1 MILMERL
8 IPVGKIAAKSALDVA
23 CSQLGIGF
31 EKLDRNVF
39 DPEKAYDK
47 IGNLGVKWIRL
58 QSGWQRTERT
68 KGVYDFSW
76 LDDIVDNLIRRGM
89 IPWLCLCYGNDL
101 YTDSAKNVFGAV
113 GCPPIHTEEERVAW
127 HNYVKATAI
136 HFKGRVQYYEVW
148 NEPDGAWC
156 WKHGVSAREYA
167 AFTIA
172 TAKAAREGDE
182 SAKIIGGALCGI
194 SYTYTSD
201 MLAAGMAD
209 AIDAISFHRYSAD
222 EFNVVRDAK
231 ALRALLDVYNPRIEM
246 IQGESG
252 TQSSSKGAG
261 ALRGGAWTPHKQ
273 AKYLLRHRITDFL
286 CGFKFTSHFTSVDM
300 IEALNGTVDN
310 KASYLDYGYFGVLSA
325 DFDENGF
332 ATGDYSPKPAYWAL
346 QNLASVFCENFKAA
360 ELPIYFAPEHSPRI
374 FESDFKEKSLMWAG
388 FKREN
393 GASAFAYWNSADLMT
408 TDFESTVTLITPLKD
423 SAIHLIDLMDGTI
436 YALPENMIEQLGET
450 TIKLKNI
457 PIRDYPLLLTFGD
470 FAR

>member
-1 MILMERL
+1 MERL
-8 IPVGKIAAKSALDVA
+8 ISVGRIAPKSAQDVV
-23 CSQLGIGF
+23 SSPLGIGF

-47 IGNLGVKWIRL
+47 IGSLGIKWIRL

-68 KGVYDFSW
+68 KGIYDFSW

-89 IPWLCLCYGNDL
+89 TPWLCLCYGNDL
-101 YTDSAKNVFGAV
+101 YTESAKNVFGAV
-113 GCPPIHTEEERVAW
+113 GCPPIKTDDERAAW
-127 HNYVKATAI
+127 HNYVKATTL
-136 HFKGRVQYYEVW
+136 HFKGRIQYYEVW
-148 NEPDGAWC
+148 NEPDGTWC

-167 AFTIA
+167 AFTVA
-172 TAKAAREGDE
+172 TANAAREGDE
-182 SAKIIGGALCGI
+182 HAKIIGGALCSI
-194 SYTYTSD
+194 SSYAYFSD
-201 MLAAGMAD
+201 MLAAGMAK
-209 AIDAISFHRYSAD
+209 AVDAISFHRYTPD
-222 EFNVVRDAK
+222 EFNVVCEAK
-231 ALRALLDVYNPRIEM
+231 ALRALLDIYNPRIEL

-261 ALRGGAWTPHKQ
+261 ALRGGAWTPRRQ

-300 IEALNGTVDN
+300 IEALNGTLDN

-346 QNLASVFCENFKAA
+346 QNLASVFCEDFKAA
-360 ELPIYFAPEHSPRI
+360 DLPIYFAPEPSPRT
-374 FESDFKEKSLMWAG
+374 FESDFNEKSLMQAG
-388 FKREN
+388 FSREN
-393 GASAFAYWNSADLMT
+393 GSSALAYWSSSDLMT
-408 TDFESTVTLITPLKD
+408 TDFESTVTLITPLKNNT
-423 SAIHLIDLMDGTI
+423 IRLIDLMDGTI
-436 YALPENMIEQLGET
+436 YTLPEDMVEPCGET
-450 TIKLKNI
+450 TIKLKHI